1 MRILVTGAA
10 GFIGSHLVDSLVA
23 AGHDVWGIDDLSTG
37 VLENHNL
44 NAKRFYRMSIVDDDD
59 NAMFDIDDVCKR
71 EKPEIVYHLAAQS
84 SYRACLADPQGD
96 AATNVL
102 GTINVLEA
110 CRLSGVRKIIFASS
124 AGGVYGDQI
133 KQPVYE
139 NAVPAPMTQYG
150 VSKLAGEEYIKQYSR
165 LYGID
170 YTMLRLGN
178 VYGPRQNPLGEA
190 GVVSKMIHAALSG
203 KPLTVTG
210 DGMQS
215 RDFVYVSDVV
225 QAFINALSLGS
236 GEVYNIG
243 SGHSVT
249 IGLLAHWIL
258 SEYSESTEIHYT
270 ERVPGEFHSLT
281 LSRDRAY
288 RGLHWY
294 PTVTLEDGLD
304 LTAQWMH
311 SQVSEV
317 ST

>member
-23 AGHDVWGIDDLSTG
+23 TGHEVWGIDDLSTG
-37 VLENHNL
+37 ILENYNL
-44 NAKRFYRMSIVDDDD
+44 NARRFYRMSIVDDDD
-59 NAMFDIDDVCKR
+59 NAMFDVGDVCKR

-110 CRLSGVRKIIFASS
+110 CRLAGVRKVIFASS
-124 AGGVYGDQI
+124 AGGVYGDQPT
-133 KQPVYE
+133 QPVHE
-139 NAVPAPMTQYG
+139 DAKPAPMTQYG

-165 LYGID
+165 LYGLD
-170 YTMLRLGN
+170 YTILRLGN

-203 KPLTVTG
+203 KPLTITG
-210 DGMQS
+210 DGLQS

-236 GEVYNIG
+236 GEVYNIA

-258 SEYSESTEIHYT
+258 SEYSESTEIKYS
-270 ERVPGEFHSLT
+270 ERVVGEFHGLA
-281 LSRDRAY
+281 LSRTKAY
-288 RGLHWY
+288 SGLHWY
-294 PTVTLEDGLD
+294 PTVTLEDGLEH
-304 LTAQWMH
+304 TAEWLKERI
-311 SQVSEV
+311 VLNV
-317 ST
+317 